1 MADEAHDAMT
11 TIARTCALALLAFL
25 AAATAATADP
35 IKLKLAFF
43 SSDRAAPYQAAI
55 KPFIEAVNADA
66 KGLLEIQ
73 LYPSG
78 VLAKGMAAQAKLV
91 LDGDADLAVILPGYT
106 PDLFPDTAVI
116 ELPGLFRDGREA
128 TYVFTRLIAEKAM
141 RGYRDLVVIGAFATE
156 PESLHGRV
164 PIASSLDL
172 KGKRIRVGN
181 ADMAAAMEK
190 FGATPVLLQMT
201 DIAGALSSGDI
212 DAAIIARAPL
222 GDFGISRVA
231 THHFFMTTGVA
242 PMALVMNRRAFENLP
257 KEAQAIIMKY
267 SGTWTAQR
275 FAGIYAGFDKKVMVQ
290 LQSDPKRQIVMPSAA
305 DTNRM
310 DAAFKQ
316 VRDELVA
323 GNPHYQSLLKAVDN
337 EIENLREE

>member
-1 MADEAHDAMT
+1 MTT
-11 TIARTCALALLAFL
+11 TIARSCALVLFAFL
-25 AAATAATADP
+25 AAMTAATADP

-128 TYVFTRLIAEKAM
+128 TYVFTRLIAENAM

-164 PIASSLDL
+164 SITSSLDL

-181 ADMAAAMEK
+181 ADMAATMEK

-275 FAGIYAGFDKKVMVQ
+275 FAEIYAGFDKKVMAQ

-305 DTNRM
+305 DANRM

-316 VRDELVA
+316 VRDDLVA